1 MSATLEVGT
10 VSIAAKAIV
19 TAIGVAIATVV
30 LTGLTGFLLDREV
43 VPRLGLRPGAGFAM
57 VTFTRWA
64 IVIIGAA
71 LTLAALGIDMA
82 KVTLLASAV
91 GVGIGFG
98 LQNVVN
104 NFVSG
109 LILIVER
116 PVGVGD
122 VIEIGHVVGHRQ
134 AHRHSLL
141 HRAHGAG
148 GRGHRSQWR
157 SGVEGSGELDALRP
171 SAPLRHRCRRR
182 PGFRSGTGDAPA
194 GRGGEATCRR
204 S

>member
-1 MSATLEVGT
+1 
-10 VSIAAKAIV
+10 
-19 TAIGVAIATVV
+19 
-30 LTGLTGFLLDREV
+30 
-43 VPRLGLRPGAGFAM
+43 M

-122 VIEIGHVVGHRQ
+122 LIEIGPLSARSSASAFAPPPCAQ
-134 AHRHSLL
+134 
-141 HRAHGAG
+141 
-148 GRGHRSQWR
+148 GRGPRSSFPMEIW
-157 SGVEGSGELDALRP
+157 
-171 SAPLRHRCRRR
+171 CRRKW
-182 PGFRSGTGDAPA
+182 
-194 GRGGEATCRR
+194 
-204 S
+204 